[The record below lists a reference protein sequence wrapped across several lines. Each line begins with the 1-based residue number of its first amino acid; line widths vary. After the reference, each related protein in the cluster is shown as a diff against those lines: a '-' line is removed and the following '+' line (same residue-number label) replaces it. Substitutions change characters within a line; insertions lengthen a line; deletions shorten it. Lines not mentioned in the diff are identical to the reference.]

1 MYLKLPNYSPKFI
14 DAYINFMISR
24 YIDNLNDKELPLLH
38 LNKYNEELKD
48 VFSSNC
54 KTLKKNLIKEHYLQE
69 DYFNEIFD
77 SAIIPEERLKK
88 LVKKKFGISNKH
100 LMKKIRQSNFVRYK
114 DENWYEEFVE
124 DIDNLVKTRSEAI
137 KNLVQE
143 IEEEQ
148 FDNFYEY
155 FRKLILIKPEKIEK
169 YVSNIR
175 AQNYKAD
182 FSDIKKLYNL
192 SKEIE
197 IDGKSRKI
205 NTFMINNFINNGTG
219 LTVCPYCNRSYINS
233 RERNLGAE
241 LDHFY
246 NKKDYPMF
254 AISLYNFI
262 PSCSTCNRLKGTH
275 GLKINPFLNNENKI
289 KFDIIA
295 DLKGYVIEIKRFS
308 NGELSDISSC
318 GNLKNDIIDVLKID
332 KAYEVHNH
340 EVRKMVK
347 REEEYSTDY
356 RKFLRGMFSGDDKEI
371 ENKVDEL
378 IYGDIVFK
386 SEDEL
391 INHSLGKFKKDVYE
405 KIKEWKKR
413 GNFREKK

>member
-1 MYLKLPNYSPKFI
+1 MHLKLPNYSPKFI
-14 DAYINFMISR
+14 NAYINFMISR
-24 YIDNLNDKELPLLH
+24 YIDNLNDQELPLLH
-38 LNKYNEELKD
+38 LNKYNEDLKD
-48 VFSSNC
+48 VFSSYC
-54 KTLKKNLIKEHYLQE
+54 KTLKKNLIKEYYLQE

-77 SAIIPEERLKK
+77 SAKIPEERLKK

-100 LMKKIRQSNFVRYK
+100 LMEKIRQSNFMKYK
-114 DENWYEEFVE
+114 DKNWYEEFVE
-124 DIDNLVKTRSEAI
+124 DIDNLIKTRSEAI

-197 IDGKSRKI
+197 IDGKSSKI

-262 PSCSTCNRLKGTH
+262 PSCSTCNKLK
-275 GLKINPFLNNENKI
+275 
-289 KFDIIA
+289 
-295 DLKGYVIEIKRFS
+295 
-308 NGELSDISSC
+308 
-318 GNLKNDIIDVLKID
+318 
-332 KAYEVHNH
+332 
-340 EVRKMVK
+340 
-347 REEEYSTDY
+347 
-356 RKFLRGMFSGDDKEI
+356 
-371 ENKVDEL
+371 
-378 IYGDIVFK
+378 
-386 SEDEL
+386 
-391 INHSLGKFKKDVYE
+391 
-405 KIKEWKKR
+405 
-413 GNFREKK
+413 

>member
-1 MYLKLPNYSPKFI
+1 MMHLKLPNYSPKFI

-24 YIDNLNDKELPLLH
+24 YIDNLNDQELPLLH
-38 LNKYNEELKD
+38 LNKYNEDLKD

-100 LMKKIRQSNFVRYK
+100 LMEKIRQSNFVRYK
-114 DENWYEEFVE
+114 DENWYEEFIE
-124 DIDNLVKTRSEAI
+124 DIDNLIKTRSEAI

-175 AQNYKAD
+175 AHNYIAD
-182 FSDIKKLYNL
+182 FSNIKKLYNL

-205 NTFMINNFINNGTG
+205 NTFMINNFINYGTG
-219 LTVCPYCNRSYINS
+219 LTVCPYCNRS
-233 RERNLGAE
+233 
-241 LDHFY
+241 
-246 NKKDYPMF
+246 
-254 AISLYNFI
+254 
-262 PSCSTCNRLKGTH
+262 
-275 GLKINPFLNNENKI
+275 
-289 KFDIIA
+289 
-295 DLKGYVIEIKRFS
+295 
-308 NGELSDISSC
+308 
-318 GNLKNDIIDVLKID
+318 
-332 KAYEVHNH
+332 
-340 EVRKMVK
+340 
-347 REEEYSTDY
+347 
-356 RKFLRGMFSGDDKEI
+356 
-371 ENKVDEL
+371 
-378 IYGDIVFK
+378 
-386 SEDEL
+386 
-391 INHSLGKFKKDVYE
+391 
-405 KIKEWKKR
+405 
-413 GNFREKK
+413 